1 MLLPRKLFNQQQQQH
16 CPPPPAAQT
25 SKLQLQ
31 RSSNQLFICVFF
43 STLPRDYAAAA
54 TQRGRSFLVLLF
66 LFGCFYQHNEGG
78 RRIASLAAGWGCA
91 QAVFSF
97 WCVCGCGCGCGCLS
111 VCAFFLFLIYRKRN
125 ISRTK
130 TPTNPNPNPNPDI
143 EYPKSEN
150 PASVIP
156 PSVCLLP
163 SSSSF
168 RLRLSVRLRLPPPLS
183 SSSPYTVPHVDFPP
197 IFWSSISPILAL
209 DFPPPPLLFLFSF
222 SLFPVFSPLPPLRYY
237 PPLLFSST

>member
-111 VCAFFLFLIYRKRN
+111 VCAFFLFNLSK
-125 ISRTK
+125 TK
-130 TPTNPNPNPNPDI
+130 YIENKNPD
-143 EYPKSEN
+143 EPEPEPKSRDRIPEIGKPRLGD
-150 PASVIP
+150 PAVGLPSAFLLLLP
-156 PSVCLLP
+156 PSPFCSPSPSASSFLLLP
-163 SSSSF
+163 LHGTTRGLPPYFLVLNFSYPRLGFSSSSSSF
-168 RLRLSVRLRLPPPLS
+168 S
-183 SSSPYTVPHVDFPP
+183 F
-197 IFWSSISPILAL
+197 
-209 DFPPPPLLFLFSF
+209 FL
-222 SLFPVFSPLPPLRYY
+222 SLFPILPAPPSAFSMLASQRYV
-237 PPLLFSST
+237 S